1 MVLNS
6 CEEADSEEMVE
17 KVMDFITQP
26 ATTLLLKTPIN
37 SKTLTAKTENLELNG
52 DSFTSFNIF
61 LEQQASILEVQK

>member
-26 ATTLLLKTPIN
+26 ATTLLLITPIN

-52 DSFTSFNIF
+52 DSVTSFNIF